1 MYLCHF
7 YGSIQTTKGKHY
19 SHSGYISIHAG
30 INCHLCEPPFLLL
43 LDISR
48 DKEFMAANDVLVGSL
63 QDVKQQ
69 GQDIMKHKQAL
80 SARQTLLNYM
90 IQGCSQMKIL
100 LPFNVKFLLSWCCNL
115 VIGVMMGWDLWRKT
129 VLWSR
134 PMAMVTVMWHWVLM
148 GWQRITKTIARFK
161 MRKSNK
167 FSSKNTDALS
177 PALKNM
183 WISCILHGTISGN
196 APVPVSLKLTGGL
209 RTNRWVWTLAWYDE
223 RVVSVSGTECS
234 VHKPLRVCHLCN
246 SLVASGLQGMGD
258 LFRLHL
264 HGTPVSSELE
274 HPPATVS
281 QPRVASGAFH
291 KFHWQ
296 GMGGVSK
303 THMSS

>member
-48 DKEFMAANDVLVGSL
+48 DKEFRAANDVLVGSL

-69 GQDIMKHKQAL
+69 GQDMMKHKQAP

-134 PMAMVTVMWHWVLM
+134 PMAMVTVMWHWALM

-196 APVPVSLKLTGGL
+196 APVPVSLKLTGGF
-209 RTNRWVWTLAWYDE
+209 RTNRWVWTPCMIWWEGCQCQRDWVQCTQTIAC
-223 RVVSVSGTECS
+223 V
-234 VHKPLRVCHLCN
+234 P
-246 SLVASGLQGMGD
+246 
-258 LFRLHL
+258 
-264 HGTPVSSELE
+264 PV
-274 HPPATVS
+274 
-281 QPRVASGAFH
+281 
-291 KFHWQ
+291 
-296 GMGGVSK
+296 
-303 THMSS
+303 